1 MIVQMKSQ
9 CAQADIERVIAIL
22 DESNTPHFLIKLSGT
37 RMIEVFDDAPDEDID
52 RLVHSPMV
60 ERVVRKSAP
69 YLAASRDTAD
79 ETYQVTLGERATF
92 GGPKL
97 GIIAGPCSVETQGQ
111 LLDIA
116 HAVSEAGAVALRGGS
131 FKPRTS
137 PYSFQGLGEAG
148 LEMLALAG
156 EETGLAI
163 VTEVMDIEHIPLVA
177 KYADALQVGSRNMH
191 NSNLLLAVG
200 QQAKPVLLKRGW
212 SSTLDEFLMAAEYIM
227 LGGNRDVILCE
238 RGIRTFER
246 FSRNTLSLAVVPEI
260 KRCSR
265 LPIIADPSHGTGRR
279 HLVAPMGNAAIA
291 CGADGL
297 IIEVHRSPDKAWCDG
312 DQSLS
317 HQEFEAFMKGL
328 PAFAEAAGRT
338 L

>member
-9 CAQADIERVIAIL
+9 CAKEDIEHVIEIL
-22 DESNTPHFLIKLSGT
+22 DEANTQHFLIELSGIK
-37 RMIEVFDDAPDEDID
+37 MIEVFDFSHNLDID
-52 RLVHSPMV
+52 RLKNSPMV
-60 ERVVRKSAP
+60 ERVVKKCTP
-69 YLAASRDTAD
+69 NLAAKQDSTD
-79 ETYQVTLGERATF
+79 ETYQITLGEHATF
-92 GGPKL
+92 GGKKL
-97 GIIAGPCSVETQGQ
+97 GIIAGPCSVETQGH
-111 LLDIA
+111 LLEIA
-116 HAVSEAGAVALRGGS
+116 HAVSEAGAVALRGGT

-163 VTEVMDIEHIPLVA
+163 VTEVMGVEHIPLVS
-177 KYADALQVGSRNMH
+177 KYADALQIGSRNMH

-212 SSTLDEFLMAAEYIM
+212 SATLAEFLMAAEYIM
-227 LGGNRDVILCE
+227 LGGNRNVILCE
-238 RGIRTFER
+238 RGIRTFEE
-246 FSRNTLSLAVVPEI
+246 FTRNTLSLAIVPEI
-260 KRCSR
+260 KRVSR

-297 IIEVHRSPDKAWCDG
+297 IIEVHRAPEQAWCDG

-317 HQEFEAFMKGL
+317 HQEFEAFMKSL